1 MRLSLSVLLVSL
13 ALCCYEANA
22 VVCPSLAIDL
32 SGFLFTID
40 SVYKLQLQKYVAPQ
54 EVVEAKLQV
63 KQCTNEISFGNRVLI
78 TETLHLAKSVSFLA
92 SYPPVRD
99 GNKDVQIIRTANN
112 AFSGSSCQL
121 LKDVVEKA
129 INPELSKSE
138 YLTALQELTSDDAT
152 AKGAEEFNQRFL
164 NQSNETLTNFREMM
178 ITSLFFMS
186 FKPLDREKQALSLSL
201 IMPNQQ

>member
-78 TETLHLAKSVSFLA
+78 TETLGKILFKCGYNDLS
-92 SYPPVRD
+92 
-99 GNKDVQIIRTANN
+99 N
-112 AFSGSSCQL
+112 L
-121 LKDVVEKA
+121 L
-129 INPELSKSE
+129 S
-138 YLTALQELTSDDAT
+138 
-152 AKGAEEFNQRFL
+152 
-164 NQSNETLTNFREMM
+164 
-178 ITSLFFMS
+178 
-186 FKPLDREKQALSLSL
+186 
-201 IMPNQQ
+201 